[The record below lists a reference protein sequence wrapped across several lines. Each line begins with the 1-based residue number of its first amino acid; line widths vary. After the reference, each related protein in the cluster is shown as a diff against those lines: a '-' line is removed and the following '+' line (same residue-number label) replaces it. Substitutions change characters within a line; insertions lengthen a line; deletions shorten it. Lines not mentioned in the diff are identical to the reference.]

1 MSLENDDLDADLACS
16 AEQAE
21 QQAKAV
27 EEAAEE
33 KVLTEQVDAEEFLAS
48 EGVPL
53 LEYEKQMFFDLLHTD
68 ALVVCAKGISYE
80 RAMLN
85 LLKIFCDDSTLVLVV
100 NCSEHEERYYRTHLE
115 HSEHIHESAKTSA
128 ERERTYLQGGIQF
141 ISTRILV
148 VDLLKNRIPIEL
160 ITGLFVVRAHEIV
173 ESCQEAFALRLYR
186 QRNKVGFVKAFSRN
200 VEAFTYGYGHVEKV
214 MRNLFVKELFIWPRF
229 HMTIQ
234 RSLKPYEPAV
244 VEIQIPMT
252 QSMILLQT
260 NLLDLMNYLVKSI
273 KNLNRF
279 VELQEVTVENCVTK
293 KFHKI
298 LQAQLDTIWHQ
309 LSSQTKLIVAD
320 LKVLRSLMI
329 SCLYGDSVTFYT
341 LLKRYRTKE
350 YALNNSGWTILEAA
364 EKVFTIAK
372 ERVFNKESEF
382 EPELC
387 PKWKALSDVLRADIP
402 SDIKETAA
410 KIRDKEQRQ
419 KYLQQQVKILILC
432 QDSRAC
438 YQLNQF
444 LTQGPERYLFY
455 QALKNDI
462 SVAKLSEQFQ
472 HISNEQEGAGFK
484 IQEFEPVSRPPKP
497 STSAA
502 PSAPPVAKEAPV
514 KGGFLRERIAKKRQE
529 AAEALAAQ
537 KRQETDQQDED
548 QAAGDESEQGE
559 AKQSDMEK
567 DLAAVRTEEHD
578 HHQYFRDSYVLTMSQ
593 RPLDETDS
601 NAGQSQYDATMLA
614 SCAFESFAEMEN
626 MDITTV
632 VKDSNRPLV
641 FIQTF
646 RSESNGLGALD
657 RALEQIHPRYI
668 VMYHANVTAIRQI
681 EVYEARQQRQE
692 MARVRVFA
700 IIHSKTVEEQSYLT
714 SLRREKQAF
723 ELLIETKRVG
733 RIAFLVEFRI
743 LFFHCSHLQT
753 MVVPEYQDGK
763 SEDTIMM
770 LQKKQEI
777 SSRQAGGQD
786 VKDPSEIVT
795 PRVIVDMRE
804 FRSDLPCLIHRRG
817 IDVVPLTI
825 TIGDYIITPEICVE
839 RKSISDLIGSL
850 NSGRLYNQCVQ
861 MTRYYAKPILLI
873 EFDQNKPFHFQRYF
887 MVSNAGGSS
896 SATGSG
902 TYNEDIMAKLQLL
915 TIHFPK
921 LRLVWSPSPYSTA
934 QLFEELKQGKAE
946 PDPDVAVKV
955 GSDEAPNGDD
965 GDTLDALANVEVQ
978 EFLLKLPGITTR
990 NVGRIMRQCRSL
1002 RELTQKTATQL
1013 EELVG
1018 GPAGAK
1024 QLWDILHTVHK
1035 PAQPD
1040 PSEKPYGGK
1049 FKRGGKRF

>member
-1 MSLENDDLDADLACS
+1 MSFENDDLDMELACS
-16 AEQAE
+16 ADQAE
-21 QQAKAV
+21 QEAK
-27 EEAAEE
+27 AAEE
-33 KVLTEQVDAEEFLAS
+33 AKDDKTLTQLVDAEEFLAT

-53 LEYEKQMFFDLLHTD
+53 LEYEKQMFLDLLHTD
-68 ALVVCAKGISYE
+68 ALVVCAKGITYE

-85 LLKIFCDDSTLVLVV
+85 LLKIFCDTSTLVLVV
-100 NCSEHEERYYRTHLE
+100 NCSEAEEQYYRTNLD
-115 HSEHIHESAKTSA
+115 HSEHIHESAKTAA
-128 ERERTYLQGGIQF
+128 ERERAYLQGGIQF

-160 ITGLFVVRAHEIV
+160 ITGMFVVRAHEIV

-186 QRNKVGFVKAFSRN
+186 QRNKVGFIKAFSRN

-234 RSLKPYEPAV
+234 RSLKPYEPGV

-252 QSMILLQT
+252 QNMILLQT

-273 KNLNRF
+273 KTLNRF
-279 VELQEVTVENCVTK
+279 VELQE
-293 KFHKI
+293 
-298 LQAQLDTIWHQ
+298 
-309 LSSQTKLIVAD
+309 
-320 LKVLRSLMI
+320 
-329 SCLYGDSVTFYT
+329 
-341 LLKRYRTKE
+341 
-350 YALNNSGWTILEAA
+350 YALHNSGWTILDAA

-372 ERVFNKESEF
+372 ERVFNRENEF
-382 EPELC
+382 EPELS
-387 PKWKALSDVLRADIP
+387 PKWKALSDVLRVDIP
-402 SDIKETAA
+402 NDIKEKAR
-410 KIRDKEQRQ
+410 KIRKQEERN
-419 KYLQQQVKILILC
+419 KFMQQQVKILILC

-455 QALKNDI
+455 QAIKNDI
-462 SVAKLSEQFQ
+462 SIAKLSDEFK
-472 HISNEQEGAGFK
+472 HITSETDLSAYR
-484 IQEFEPVSRPPKP
+484 IQEFEPVARPKP
-497 STSAA
+497 QTTPAVPGAKGEATGSSSSSSSASKGA
-502 PSAPPVAKEAPV
+502 PA
-514 KGGFLRERIAKKRQE
+514 KGGFLRERIANKRRELAEEQE
-529 AAEALAAQ
+529 ARKRKEMEEQEA
-537 KRQETDQQDED
+537 KERGE
-548 QAAGDESEQGE
+548 GVDESGG
-559 AKQSDMEK
+559 AKKSDMETE
-567 DLAAVRTEEHD
+567 LAAVRTDEQD
-578 HHQYFRDSYVLTMSQ
+578 HQQYFRDAYVLTMSQ
-593 RPLDETDS
+593 RTVAVPVDAADE
-601 NAGQSQYDATMLA
+601 QSSQFDVSMLE
-614 SCAFESFAEMEN
+614 SGVFESFVEMEQ

-632 VKDSNRPLV
+632 VKESNRPLV

-646 RSESNGLGALD
+646 KSETSGLGSLD
-657 RALEQIHPRYI
+657 RTLEQIRPRYI
-668 VMYHANVTAIRQI
+668 VMYHTNVTAIRQI

-692 MARVRVFA
+692 MARVRVYA

-723 ELLIETKRVG
+723 ELLIETKR
-733 RIAFLVEFRI
+733 
-743 LFFHCSHLQT
+743 T

-777 SSRQAGGQD
+777 SSRQAGGQEA
-786 VKDPSEIVT
+786 KDPAEIVT

-887 MVSNAGGSS
+887 MVSSAGSS
-896 SATGSG
+896 SSTTSSSSGGS
-902 TYNEDIMAKLQLL
+902 TNEDIMAKLQLL

-946 PDPDVAVKV
+946 PDPDVAVKI
-955 GSDEAPNGDD
+955 GSDEAGNEES
-965 GDTLDALANVEVQ
+965 DTLVDAGLANVEVQ

-990 NVGRIMRQCRSL
+990 NVGRVMRQCKSL
-1002 RELTQKTATQL
+1002 RELTQKTEAQL
-1013 EELVG
+1013 EELLG
-1018 GPAGAK
+1018 GPAVAK
-1024 QLWDILHTVHK
+1024 QLWDILHVVYK

-1040 PSEKPYGGK
+1040 PSDKPYGGK

>member
-1 MSLENDDLDADLACS
+1 MDETVQSSSLQNNELDMELACS

-21 QQAKAV
+21 QDEKAAQEAK
-27 EEAAEE
+27 EDEA
-33 KVLTEQVDAEEFLAS
+33 LTELVNAEEFLAS

-53 LEYEKQMFFDLLHTD
+53 LDYEKQMFFDLLHTD

-85 LLKIFCDDSTLVLVV
+85 LLKIFCDTSTLVLVV
-100 NCSEHEERYYRTHLE
+100 NCSEAEEQYYRTNLE
-115 HSEHIHESAKTSA
+115 HAEHIHESAKTAA

-160 ITGLFVVRAHEIV
+160 ITGMFVVRAHEIV

-186 QRNKVGFVKAFSRN
+186 QRNKVGFIKAFSRN

-234 RSLKPYEPAV
+234 RSLKPFEPAV
-244 VEIQIPMT
+244 VELQIPMT
-252 QSMILLQT
+252 QNMILLQT

-329 SCLYGDSVTFYT
+329 SCLYGDAVSFYA
-341 LLKRYRTKE
+341 LLKRYRTTE

-372 ERVFNKESEF
+372 ERVFNRENEF

-387 PKWKALSDVLRADIP
+387 PKWKALSDVLRVDIP
-402 SDIKETAA
+402 NDIKEIAR
-410 KIRDKEQRQ
+410 KMRKQEERQ
-419 KYLQQQVKILILC
+419 KFMQQQVKILILC

-444 LTQGPERYLFY
+444 LTQGPERYLFF
-455 QALKNDI
+455 QAMKNDI
-462 SVAKLSEQFQ
+462 SVTKLAEQFK
-472 HISNEQEGAGFK
+472 HISTETDGAAFR
-484 IQEFEPVSRPPKP
+484 IQEFEPVARPKP
-497 STSAA
+497 TTANVSGVQKQS
-502 PSAPPVAKEAPV
+502 SSKEPESG
-514 KGGFLRERIAKKRQE
+514 KGGFLRERIAKKRRE
-529 AAEALAAQ
+529 AAEEEEAR
-537 KRQETDQQDED
+537 KRKEIEEEE
-548 QAAGDESEQGE
+548 AKERGEGDESGV
-559 AKQSDMEK
+559 KKSDMER
-567 DLAAVRTEEHD
+567 DLAAVRTDEQD
-578 HHQYFRDSYVLTMSQ
+578 HQQYFRDSYVLTMSQ
-593 RPLDETDS
+593 RPLVADEPDS
-601 NAGQSQYDATMLA
+601 DQSQFDVTMLE
-614 SCAFESFAEMEN
+614 SGVFESFVEMEQ
-626 MDITTV
+626 MDITSV
-632 VKDSNRPLV
+632 VKESNRPLV

-646 RSESNGLGALD
+646 KSETSGLGSLD
-657 RALEQIHPRYI
+657 RTLEQIRPRYI
-668 VMYHANVTAIRQI
+668 VMYHTNVTAIRQI
-681 EVYEARQQRQE
+681 EVYEARQQRQL

-700 IIHSKTVEEQSYLT
+700 IIYSKTVEEQSYLT

-723 ELLIETKRVG
+723 ELLIETKR
-733 RIAFLVEFRI
+733 
-743 LFFHCSHLQT
+743 T

-777 SSRQAGGQD
+777 SSRQAGGQE
-786 VKDPSEIVT
+786 VKDPAEIVT

-887 MVSNAGGSS
+887 MVSNASGAGTSSGGGSS
-896 SATGSG
+896 S
-902 TYNEDIMAKLQLL
+902 NEDIMAKLQLL

-955 GSDEAPNGDD
+955 GSDEAANNDEYE
-965 GDTLDALANVEVQ
+965 TLDGLANVEVQ
-978 EFLLKLPGITTR
+978 EFLLKLPGITAR
-990 NVGRIMRQCRSL
+990 NVRRVMRQCTSL
-1002 RELTQKTATQL
+1002 RDLTQKTEAEL
-1013 EELVG
+1013 EELLG
-1018 GPAGAK
+1018 GQALGK
-1024 QLWDILHTVHK
+1024 QLWEILHVVHK
-1035 PAQPD
+1035 PAKPD
-1040 PSEKPYGGK
+1040 SNDKPYGGK

>member
-1 MSLENDDLDADLACS
+1 MSFENDDLDAELACS

-21 QQAKAV
+21 QEVESIVEAKEDTA
-27 EEAAEE
+27 
-33 KVLTEQVDAEEFLAS
+33 LTQLVDAEEFLAS
-48 EGVPL
+48 EGVAL
-53 LEYEKQMFFDLLHTD
+53 LEYEKQMFFDLLHSD

-80 RAMLN
+80 RVLLN
-85 LLKIFCDDSTLVLVV
+85 LLKIFCDTSTLVLVV
-100 NCSEHEERYYRTHLE
+100 NCSENEEQYYKTHLE
-115 HSEHIHESAKTSA
+115 HTEHIHESAKTSA
-128 ERERTYLQGGIQF
+128 ERERAYLQGGIQF

-148 VDLLKNRIPIEL
+148 VDLLKKRIPIEL
-160 ITGLFVVRAHEIV
+160 ITGMFVVRAHEII

-200 VEAFTYGYGHVEKV
+200 VEAFTYGFGHVEKV

-229 HMTIQ
+229 HVTIQ
-234 RSLKPYEPAV
+234 RSLKPYEPTV

-260 NLLDLMNYLVKSI
+260 NLLELMNYLVKSI
-273 KNLNRF
+273 KSLNRS

-309 LSSQTKLIVAD
+309 LTSQTKLIVAD

-329 SCLYGDSVTFYT
+329 SCLYGDAVSFYA
-341 LLKRYRTKE
+341 LLKRYRTTE
-350 YALNNSGWTILEAA
+350 YVLNNSGWTILEPA
-364 EKVFTIAK
+364 EKIFTVAK
-372 ERVFNKESEF
+372 ERVFNRENEF

-387 PKWKALSDVLRADIP
+387 PKWKALSDVLRVDIP
-402 SDIKETAA
+402 NDIKETSR
-410 KIRDKEQRQ
+410 KIHKKEERQ

-455 QALKNDI
+455 QAMKNDI
-462 SVAKLSEQFQ
+462 SVAKLAEQFK
-472 HISNEQEGAGFK
+472 HISTEGLDMAGFK
-484 IQEFEPVSRPPKP
+484 IQEFEPLPRTK
-497 STSAA
+497 SATTVELTTA
-502 PSAPPVAKEAPV
+502 DGAKKQDIASV
-514 KGGFLRERIAKKRQE
+514 KGGFLRERIASKRRDATE
-529 AAEALAAQ
+529 ELEAQ
-537 KRQETDQQDED
+537 KRREMKKDEECD
-548 QAAGDESEQGE
+548 GSEE
-559 AKQSDMEK
+559 AVKKTDMEN
-567 DLAAVRTEEHD
+567 DLAAVRTDELD
-578 HHQYFRDSYVLTMSQ
+578 YQRYFRDSYVLTMSQ
-593 RPLDETDS
+593 RSLGDVIDS
-601 NAGQSQYDATMLA
+601 NELDVSLLEAGT
-614 SCAFESFAEMEN
+614 FESFTEMEN
-626 MDITTV
+626 MDITSI
-632 VKDSNRPLV
+632 VKDFNRPLV

-646 RSESNGLGALD
+646 KSESNGFGALE
-657 RALEQIHPRYI
+657 RTLEQIHPRYI
-668 VMYHANVTAIRQI
+668 IMYHTNVTAIRQI
-681 EVYEARQQRQE
+681 EVYEARQQRLQ

-723 ELLIETKRVG
+723 ELMIETKR
-733 RIAFLVEFRI
+733 
-743 LFFHCSHLQT
+743 T

-763 SEDTIMM
+763 SEDTIVM
-770 LQKKQEI
+770 LQKKQEL

-795 PRVIVDMRE
+795 PRVVVDMRE

-896 SATGSG
+896 SSTSGSS
-902 TYNEDIMAKLQLL
+902 NDDIMAKLQLL

-921 LRLVWSPSPYSTA
+921 LRLVWSPSPYATA
-934 QLFEELKQGKAE
+934 QLFEELKQGKPE
-946 PDPDVAVKV
+946 PDPDVALKV
-955 GSDEAPNGDD
+955 GSDEAGTDEAEALD
-965 GDTLDALANVEVQ
+965 GLANVEVQ
-978 EFLLKLPGITTR
+978 EFLLKLPGITSR
-990 NVGRIMRQCRSL
+990 NIGRVMRQCKSL
-1002 RELTQKTATQL
+1002 RDLTQRTEPQL
-1013 EELVG
+1013 EELLG
-1018 GPAGAK
+1018 GQAVAK
-1024 QLWDILHTVHK
+1024 QLWDILHLVHK
-1035 PAQPD
+1035 PTQPD
-1040 PSEKPYGGK
+1040 PLDKPFASR
-1049 FKRGGKRF
+1049 FKRGAKRF

>member
-1 MSLENDDLDADLACS
+1 MSLEDDDLDAALACS
-16 AEQAE
+16 ADQAE
-21 QQAKAV
+21 NEANKA
-27 EEAAEE
+27 EAGKEDAT
-33 KVLTEQVDAEEFLAS
+33 LTQLVDAEEFLAT

-53 LEYEKQMFFDLLHTD
+53 LEYEKQMFLDLLLTD

-80 RAMLN
+80 RVMLN
-85 LLKIFCDDSTLVLVV
+85 LLKIFCDNSTLVLVV
-100 NCSEHEERYYRTHLE
+100 NCSESEEQYYKTNLE
-115 HSEHIHESAKTSA
+115 QTEHIHESAKLST

-160 ITGLFVVRAHEIV
+160 ITGVFVVRAHEII

-234 RSLKPYEPAV
+234 RSLKPFEPAA

-252 QSMILLQT
+252 QNMILLQT
-260 NLLDLMNYLVKSI
+260 HLLDLMNYLVKSI
-273 KNLNRF
+273 KSLNRF

-329 SCLYGDSVTFYT
+329 SCLYGDSVSFYA
-341 LLKRYRTKE
+341 LLKRYRTTE
-350 YALNNSGWTILEAA
+350 YALNNSGWTILDAA
-364 EKVFTIAK
+364 EKVFTLAK
-372 ERVFNKESEF
+372 ERVYNRENEF

-387 PKWKALSDVLRADIP
+387 PKWKALSDVLRVDIP
-402 SDIKETAA
+402 NEIKEAGK
-410 KIRDKEQRQ
+410 KIRKKEERQ
-419 KYLQQQVKILILC
+419 KFLQQQVKILILC
-432 QDSRAC
+432 QDPRAC
-438 YQLNQF
+438 YQLSQF
-444 LTQGPERYLFY
+444 LTQGPQRYLFY

-462 SVAKLSEQFQ
+462 SVAKLSENFKHIPDEVDMASFQ
-472 HISNEQEGAGFK
+472 IR
-484 IQEFEPVSRPPKP
+484 EFEPVTK
-497 STSAA
+497 
-502 PSAPPVAKEAPV
+502 PPVKATHMGPPADVAGTSKDSGTTA
-514 KGGFLRERIAKKRQE
+514 KGGFLRERIAKKRLE
-529 AAEALAAQ
+529 VAEAEEAR
-537 KRQETDQQDED
+537 KRKEKEEEELGPE
-548 QAAGDESEQGE
+548 GDREE
-559 AKQSDMEK
+559 AKKSDMEK
-567 DLAAVRTEEHD
+567 ELAATAAARKEEEAD
-578 HHQYFRDSYVLTMSQ
+578 YQRYFRDSYVLTMSQ
-593 RPLDETDS
+593 KMPEDALDK
-601 NAGQSQYDATMLA
+601 A
-614 SCAFESFAEMEN
+614 SELDVSVLESGVFEPFTEMEN

-632 VKDSNRPLV
+632 VKDCQRPLV

-646 RSESNGLGALD
+646 RSESNGLGSLD
-657 RALEQIHPRYI
+657 RTLEQIHPRYI
-668 VMYHANVTAIRQI
+668 VMYHTNVTAIRQI
-681 EVYEARQQRQE
+681 EVYEARQQRKE
-692 MARVRVFA
+692 MARVRVYA

-723 ELLIETKRVG
+723 ELLIETKR
-733 RIAFLVEFRI
+733 
-743 LFFHCSHLQT
+743 T

-763 SEDTIMM
+763 SEDTILM
-770 LQKKQEI
+770 LQKKQEL
-777 SSRQAGGQD
+777 SSRQAGGQEA
-786 VKDPSEIVT
+786 KDTGEIVT

-887 MVSNAGGSS
+887 MVSGSGGGGSS
-896 SATGSG
+896 SSAGS
-902 TYNEDIMAKLQLL
+902 YNEDIMAKLQLL

-946 PDPDVAVKV
+946 PDPEVAVRL
-955 GSDEAPNGDD
+955 GSDETAGDEQD
-965 GDTLDALANVEVQ
+965 MAADTGLLLNVDVQ
-978 EFLLKLPGITTR
+978 EFLTKLPGITAR
-990 NVGRIMRQCRSL
+990 NVGKIMRRCQNL
-1002 RELTQKTATQL
+1002 RELTQKSEAEL
-1013 EELVG
+1013 EELLG
-1018 GPAGAK
+1018 GQALAK
-1024 QLWDILHTVHK
+1024 QLWEILHVVHK

-1040 PSEKPYGGK
+1040 ANDKPYSAK
-1049 FKRGGKRF
+1049 FRRGGRKM

>member
-1 MSLENDDLDADLACS
+1 MEETANTASLEGDDLDLELACS

-21 QQAKAV
+21 QEAKIAQ
-27 EEAAEE
+27 ETKEDEA
-33 KVLTEQVDAEEFLAS
+33 LTELVNAEEFLAS

-53 LEYEKQMFFDLLHTD
+53 LEYEKQVFFDLLHTD
-68 ALVVCAKGISYE
+68 ALVVCAKGITYE

-85 LLKIFCDDSTLVLVV
+85 LLKIFCDTSTLVLVV
-100 NCSEHEERYYRTHLE
+100 NCSEGEEQYYRTNLD
-115 HSEHIHESAKTSA
+115 HSEHIHESAKTAA

-160 ITGLFVVRAHEIV
+160 ITGMFVVRAHEIV

-186 QRNKVGFVKAFSRN
+186 QRNKVGFIKAFSRN

-329 SCLYGDSVTFYT
+329 SCLYGDAVSFYA
-341 LLKRYRTKE
+341 LLKRYRTTE
-350 YALNNSGWTILEAA
+350 YALHNSGWTLLESA

-372 ERVFNKESEF
+372 ERVFNRESEF

-387 PKWKALSDVLRADIP
+387 PKWKALSDVLRVDIP
-402 SDIKETAA
+402 NDIKEISR
-410 KIRDKEQRQ
+410 KMRKKEERQ
-419 KYLQQQVKILILC
+419 KFLQQQVKILILC
-432 QDSRAC
+432 QDTRAC

-444 LTQGPERYLFY
+444 LTQGPERYLFF
-455 QALKNDI
+455 QAMKNDI
-462 SVAKLSEQFQ
+462 SVAKLSEQFK
-472 HISNEQEGAGFK
+472 HINTETDGEAFRV
-484 IQEFEPVSRPPKP
+484 QEFEPVRKVKLATAPNIPESKRAT
-497 STSAA
+497 TS
-502 PSAPPVAKEAPV
+502 KEAPA
-514 KGGFLRERIAKKRQE
+514 KGGFLRERIAKKRRE
-529 AAEALAAQ
+529 AAEEEEAR
-537 KRQETDQQDED
+537 KRKELE
-548 QAAGDESEQGE
+548 EEE
-559 AKQSDMEK
+559 AKEEGGVRKSDMEK
-567 DLAAVRTEEHD
+567 ELAAVRTDEQD
-578 HHQYFRDSYVLTMSQ
+578 HQQYFRDSYVLTMSQ
-593 RPLDETDS
+593 RSMVPDVVAAD
-601 NAGQSQYDATMLA
+601 QSEFDVSVLE
-614 SCAFESFAEMEN
+614 SGVFESFVEMEQ
-626 MDITTV
+626 MDITSV

-646 RSESNGLGALD
+646 KSETNGLGSLD
-657 RALEQIHPRYI
+657 RTLEQICPRYI
-668 VMYHANVTAIRQI
+668 VMYHTNVTAIRQI

-692 MARVRVFA
+692 MARVRVYA

-723 ELLIETKRVG
+723 EMLIETKR
-733 RIAFLVEFRI
+733 
-743 LFFHCSHLQT
+743 T

-777 SSRQAGGQD
+777 SSRQAGGQE
-786 VKDPSEIVT
+786 VKDPAEIVT

-887 MVSNAGGSS
+887 MVSNVGGSGSS
-896 SATGSG
+896 SSG
-902 TYNEDIMAKLQLL
+902 ASNEDIMAKLQLL

-955 GSDEAPNGDD
+955 GSDEATNDEQD
-965 GDTLDALANVEVQ
+965 GTLDGLGNVEVQ

-990 NVGRIMRQCRSL
+990 NVRRILRQCVSL
-1002 RELTQKTATQL
+1002 RDLTQKTESEL
-1013 EELVG
+1013 EELLG
-1018 GPAGAK
+1018 GPAMAK
-1024 QLWDILHTVHK
+1024 QLWEILHIAHK
-1035 PAQPD
+1035 PSQPD
-1040 PSEKPYGGK
+1040 PHDKSAYAGK

>member
-1 MSLENDDLDADLACS
+1 MEEGTMSFENDELDLELVSS

-21 QQAKAV
+21 LEEKAV
-27 EEAAEE
+27 QETKDDEA
-33 KVLTEQVDAEEFLAS
+33 LTQLVNAEEFLAS

-53 LEYEKQMFFDLLHTD
+53 LEFEKQMFFDLLHTD

-85 LLKIFCDDSTLVLVV
+85 LLKIFCDTSTLVLVV
-100 NCSEHEERYYRTHLE
+100 NCSEAEEQYYRTNLD
-115 HSEHIHESAKTSA
+115 HSEHIHDSAKTAA

-160 ITGLFVVRAHEIV
+160 ITGMFVVRAHEII

-186 QRNKVGFVKAFSRN
+186 QRNKVGFIKAFTRN

-229 HMTIQ
+229 HVTIQ
-234 RSLKPYEPAV
+234 RSLKPFEPAA
-244 VEIQIPMT
+244 VELQIPMT
-252 QSMILLQT
+252 QNMILLQT
-260 NLLDLMNYLVKSI
+260 HLLDLMNYLVKSI

-298 LQAQLDTIWHQ
+298 LQSQLDTIWHQ

-329 SCLYGDSVTFYT
+329 SCLYGDSVSFYA
-341 LLKRYRTKE
+341 LLKRYRTTE

-372 ERVFNKESEF
+372 ERVFNRENEF

-387 PKWKALSDVLRADIP
+387 PKWKALSDVLRVDIP
-402 SDIKETAA
+402 NDIKEVA
-410 KIRDKEQRQ
+410 RQ
-419 KYLQQQVKILILC
+419 MRQPEERHKFMQQQVKILILC

-455 QALKNDI
+455 QAIKHDI
-462 SVAKLSEQFQ
+462 SVAKLADQFK
-472 HISNEQEGAGFK
+472 HISTETDGAAFR
-484 IQEFEPVSRPPKP
+484 IQEFEPVTKPKAP
-497 STSAA
+497 AANVTAAPKASTS
-502 PSAPPVAKEAPV
+502 KESSV
-514 KGGFLRERIAKKRQE
+514 KGGFLRERIAKKRRE
-529 AAEALAAQ
+529 AAEEEEAR
-537 KRQETDQQDED
+537 KRKETEEEE
-548 QAAGDESEQGE
+548 ARERGEGDEGVV
-559 AKQSDMEK
+559 KKSDMEI
-567 DLAAVRTEEHD
+567 DLAAVRTDELD
-578 HHQYFRDSYVLTMSQ
+578 HQQYFRDSYVLTMSQ
-593 RPLDETDS
+593 RSLMGDESETD
-601 NAGQSQYDATMLA
+601 QSQFDVTVLE
-614 SCAFESFAEMEN
+614 SGVFESFAEMEQ
-626 MDITTV
+626 MDITSV
-632 VKDSNRPLV
+632 VKESNRPLV

-646 RSESNGLGALD
+646 KSETNGLGSLD
-657 RALEQIHPRYI
+657 RTLEQIRPRYI
-668 VMYHANVTAIRQI
+668 VMYHTNVTAIRQI
-681 EVYEARQQRQE
+681 EVYEARQQRRQ

-700 IIHSKTVEEQSYLT
+700 IIYSKTVEEQSYLT

-723 ELLIETKRVG
+723 ELLIETKR
-733 RIAFLVEFRI
+733 
-743 LFFHCSHLQT
+743 T

-777 SSRQAGGQD
+777 SSRQAGGQE
-786 VKDPSEIVT
+786 VKDPAEIVT

-887 MVSNAGGSS
+887 MVSNSSSSGTSSGGS
-896 SATGSG
+896 
-902 TYNEDIMAKLQLL
+902 YNEDIMAKLQLL

-946 PDPDVAVKV
+946 PDPDVAAKV
-955 GSDEAPNGDD
+955 GSDETSNEEHDALD
-965 GDTLDALANVEVQ
+965 GLANVEVQ
-978 EFLLKLPGITTR
+978 EFLQKLPGITAR
-990 NVGRIMRQCRSL
+990 NVRRVMRQCSSL
-1002 RELTQKTATQL
+1002 RDLTQKTEVEL
-1013 EELVG
+1013 EEMLG
-1018 GPAGAK
+1018 GQALAK
-1024 QLWDILHTVHK
+1024 QLWEILHVVHK
-1035 PAQPD
+1035 PAKPD
-1040 PSEKPYGGK
+1040 PHDKPYGGK

>member
-1 MSLENDDLDADLACS
+1 MDETVLSNSLENDELDMELACS

-21 QQAKAV
+21 Q
-27 EEAAEE
+27 EE
-33 KVLTEQVDAEEFLAS
+33 KAAQEAKEDEALTEMVNAEEFLAS

-85 LLKIFCDDSTLVLVV
+85 LLKIFCDTSTLVLVV
-100 NCSEHEERYYRTHLE
+100 NCSEAEEQYYRTNLE
-115 HSEHIHESAKTSA
+115 HSEHIHESAKTAA

-160 ITGLFVVRAHEIV
+160 ITGMFVVRAHEIV

-186 QRNKVGFVKAFSRN
+186 QRNKVGFIKAFSRN

-244 VEIQIPMT
+244 VELQIPMT
-252 QSMILLQT
+252 QNMILLQT

-329 SCLYGDSVTFYT
+329 SCLYGDAVSFYA
-341 LLKRYRTKE
+341 LLKRYRTTE

-372 ERVFNKESEF
+372 ERVFNRENEF

-387 PKWKALSDVLRADIP
+387 PKWKALSDVLRVDIP
-402 SDIKETAA
+402 NDIKEIAR
-410 KIRDKEQRQ
+410 KMRKQEERH
-419 KYLQQQVKILILC
+419 KFMQQQVKILILC

-444 LTQGPERYLFY
+444 LTQGPERYLFF
-455 QALKNDI
+455 QAMKNDI
-462 SVAKLSEQFQ
+462 SVAKLAEQFK
-472 HISNEQEGAGFK
+472 HISTETDGAAFR
-484 IQEFEPVSRPPKP
+484 IQEFEPVARPKP
-497 STSAA
+497 TTSSASGAQKESTSKE
-502 PSAPPVAKEAPV
+502 PVSG
-514 KGGFLRERIAKKRQE
+514 KGGFLRERIAKKRRE
-529 AAEALAAQ
+529 AAKEEEARKQ
-537 KRQETDQQDED
+537 KEIEEEEAKERGE
-548 QAAGDESEQGE
+548 GDESG
-559 AKQSDMEK
+559 AKKSDMEK
-567 DLAAVRTEEHD
+567 DLAAMRTDELD
-578 HHQYFRDSYVLTMSQ
+578 HQQYFRDSYVLTMSQ
-593 RPLDETDS
+593 RPLVADEPDTD
-601 NAGQSQYDATMLA
+601 QSQFDVTMLE
-614 SCAFESFAEMEN
+614 SGVFESFVEMEQ
-626 MDITTV
+626 MDITSV
-632 VKDSNRPLV
+632 VKESNRPLV

-646 RSESNGLGALD
+646 KSETSGLGSLD
-657 RALEQIHPRYI
+657 RTLEQIRPRYI
-668 VMYHANVTAIRQI
+668 VMYHTNVTAIRQI
-681 EVYEARQQRQE
+681 EVYEARQQRQL
-692 MARVRVFA
+692 MARVRVYA

-723 ELLIETKRVG
+723 ELLIETKR
-733 RIAFLVEFRI
+733 
-743 LFFHCSHLQT
+743 T

-777 SSRQAGGQD
+777 SSRQAGGQE

-887 MVSNAGGSS
+887 MVPNASGAGPSSGGGSTS
-896 SATGSG
+896 
-902 TYNEDIMAKLQLL
+902 NEDIMAKLQLL

-955 GSDEAPNGDD
+955 GSDEAANNDEHE
-965 GDTLDALANVEVQ
+965 TLDGLANVEVQ
-978 EFLLKLPGITTR
+978 EFLLKLPGITAR
-990 NVGRIMRQCRSL
+990 NVRRIMRQCTSL
-1002 RELTQKTATQL
+1002 RDLTRKTEAEL
-1013 EELVG
+1013 EELLG
-1018 GPAGAK
+1018 GQASAK
-1024 QLWDILHTVHK
+1024 QLWEILHVVHK
-1035 PAQPD
+1035 PAKPD
-1040 PSEKPYGGK
+1040 PNDKPYGGK

>member
-1 MSLENDDLDADLACS
+1 MSLEDDDLDAALACS
-16 AEQAE
+16 ADQAE
-21 QQAKAV
+21 NEANKA
-27 EEAAEE
+27 EAGKEDAT
-33 KVLTEQVDAEEFLAS
+33 LTQLVDAEEFLAT

-53 LEYEKQMFFDLLHTD
+53 LEYEKQMFLDLLLTD

-80 RAMLN
+80 RVMLN
-85 LLKIFCDDSTLVLVV
+85 LLKIFCDNSTLVLVV
-100 NCSEHEERYYRTHLE
+100 NCSESEEQYYKTNLE
-115 HSEHIHESAKTSA
+115 QTEHIHESAKLST

-160 ITGLFVVRAHEIV
+160 ITGVFVVRAHEII

-234 RSLKPYEPAV
+234 RSLKPFEPAA

-252 QSMILLQT
+252 QNMILLQT
-260 NLLDLMNYLVKSI
+260 HLLDLMNYLVKSI
-273 KNLNRF
+273 KSLNRF

-329 SCLYGDSVTFYT
+329 SCLYGDSVSFYA
-341 LLKRYRTKE
+341 LLKRYRTTE
-350 YALNNSGWTILEAA
+350 YALNNSGWTILDAA
-364 EKVFTIAK
+364 EKVFTLAK
-372 ERVFNKESEF
+372 ERVYNRENEF

-387 PKWKALSDVLRADIP
+387 PKWKALSDVLRVDIP
-402 SDIKETAA
+402 NEIKEAGK
-410 KIRDKEQRQ
+410 KIRKKEERQ
-419 KYLQQQVKILILC
+419 KFLQQQVKILILC
-432 QDSRAC
+432 QDPRAC
-438 YQLNQF
+438 YQLSQF
-444 LTQGPERYLFY
+444 LTQGPQRYLFY

-462 SVAKLSEQFQ
+462 SVAKLSENFK
-472 HISNEQEGAGFK
+472 HIPDEVAEAEEARKRKEKEEEELGPEGD
-484 IQEFEPVSRPPKP
+484 
-497 STSAA
+497 
-502 PSAPPVAKEAPV
+502 
-514 KGGFLRERIAKKRQE
+514 REEAKK
-529 AAEALAAQ
+529 
-537 KRQETDQQDED
+537 
-548 QAAGDESEQGE
+548 
-559 AKQSDMEK
+559 SDMEK
-567 DLAAVRTEEHD
+567 ELAATAAARKEEEAD
-578 HHQYFRDSYVLTMSQ
+578 YQRYFRDSYVLTMSQ
-593 RPLDETDS
+593 KMPEDALDK
-601 NAGQSQYDATMLA
+601 A
-614 SCAFESFAEMEN
+614 SELDVSVLESGVFEPFTEMEN

-632 VKDSNRPLV
+632 VKDCQRPLV

-646 RSESNGLGALD
+646 RSESNGLGSLD
-657 RALEQIHPRYI
+657 RTLEQIHPRYI
-668 VMYHANVTAIRQI
+668 VMYHTNVTAIRQI
-681 EVYEARQQRQE
+681 EVYEARQQRKE
-692 MARVRVFA
+692 MARVRVYA

-723 ELLIETKRVG
+723 ELLIETKR
-733 RIAFLVEFRI
+733 
-743 LFFHCSHLQT
+743 T

-763 SEDTIMM
+763 SEDTILM
-770 LQKKQEI
+770 LQKKQEL
-777 SSRQAGGQD
+777 SSRQAGGQEA
-786 VKDPSEIVT
+786 KDTGEIVT

-887 MVSNAGGSS
+887 MVSGSGGGGSS
-896 SATGSG
+896 SSAGS
-902 TYNEDIMAKLQLL
+902 YNEDIMAKLQLL

-946 PDPDVAVKV
+946 PDPEVAVRL
-955 GSDEAPNGDD
+955 GSDETAGDEQD
-965 GDTLDALANVEVQ
+965 MAADTGLLLNVDVQ
-978 EFLLKLPGITTR
+978 EFLTKLPGITAR
-990 NVGRIMRQCRSL
+990 NVGKIMRRCQNL
-1002 RELTQKTATQL
+1002 RELTQKSEAEL
-1013 EELVG
+1013 EELLG
-1018 GPAGAK
+1018 GQALAK
-1024 QLWDILHTVHK
+1024 QLWEILHVVHK

-1040 PSEKPYGGK
+1040 ANDKPYSAK
-1049 FKRGGKRF
+1049 FRRGGRKM

>member
-1 MSLENDDLDADLACS
+1 MEETANTASLEGDDLDLELACS

-21 QQAKAV
+21 QEAKVAQ
-27 EEAAEE
+27 EAKEDEA
-33 KVLTEQVDAEEFLAS
+33 LTQLVNAEEFLAS

-68 ALVVCAKGISYE
+68 ALVVCAKGITYE

-85 LLKIFCDDSTLVLVV
+85 LLKIFCDTSTLVLVV
-100 NCSEHEERYYRTHLE
+100 NCSEGEEQYYRTNLD
-115 HSEHIHESAKTSA
+115 HSEHIHESAKTAA
-128 ERERTYLQGGIQF
+128 ERERAYLQGGIQF

-160 ITGLFVVRAHEIV
+160 ITGMFVVRAHEIV

-186 QRNKVGFVKAFSRN
+186 QRNKVGFIKAFSRN

-234 RSLKPYEPAV
+234 RALKPYEPAV

-252 QSMILLQT
+252 HNMILLQT

-329 SCLYGDSVTFYT
+329 SCLYGDAVSFYA
-341 LLKRYRTKE
+341 LLKRYRTTE
-350 YALNNSGWTILEAA
+350 YALHNSGWTLLEAA

-372 ERVFNKESEF
+372 ERVFNRESEF

-387 PKWKALSDVLRADIP
+387 PKWKALSDVLRIDIP
-402 SDIKETAA
+402 NDIKEISR
-410 KIRDKEQRQ
+410 KMRKKEERQ

-438 YQLNQF
+438 YQLNQY

-455 QALKNDI
+455 QAMKNDI
-462 SVAKLSEQFQ
+462 SVAKLSEQFK
-472 HISNEQEGAGFK
+472 HISNETDAGTFK
-484 IQEFEPVSRPPKP
+484 IQEFEPVRKAKPPATNVAEPKGGG
-497 STSAA
+497 TS
-502 PSAPPVAKEAPV
+502 SKEATT
-514 KGGFLRERIAKKRQE
+514 KGGFLRERIAKKRRE
-529 AAEALAAQ
+529 AAEEEEAR
-537 KRQETDQQDED
+537 KRKILEEEV
-548 QAAGDESEQGE
+548 AKEGGENGDESGI
-559 AKQSDMEK
+559 KKSDMETE
-567 DLAAVRTEEHD
+567 LAAVRTDEQD
-578 HHQYFRDSYVLTMSQ
+578 NQQYFRDSYVLTMSQ
-593 RPLDETDS
+593 RSLVPEAPDAD
-601 NAGQSQYDATMLA
+601 QSQFDVSVLE
-614 SCAFESFAEMEN
+614 SGVFESFVEMEQ
-626 MDITTV
+626 MDITRV

-646 RSESNGLGALD
+646 KSETSGLGSLD
-657 RALEQIHPRYI
+657 RTLEQIHPRYI
-668 VMYHANVTAIRQI
+668 VMYHTNVTAIRQI

-723 ELLIETKRVG
+723 EMLIETKR
-733 RIAFLVEFRI
+733 
-743 LFFHCSHLQT
+743 T

-777 SSRQAGGQD
+777 SSRQAGGQE
-786 VKDPSEIVT
+786 VKDPAEIVT

-887 MVSNAGGSS
+887 MVSNVGGSGSS
-896 SATGSG
+896 SSSGSS
-902 TYNEDIMAKLQLL
+902 NEDIMAKLQLL

-955 GSDEAPNGDD
+955 GSDEATADEQD
-965 GDTLDALANVEVQ
+965 GTLDGLGNVEVQ

-990 NVGRIMRQCRSL
+990 NVRRILRQCASL
-1002 RELTQKTATQL
+1002 RDLTQKTEAEL
-1013 EELVG
+1013 EELLG
-1018 GPAGAK
+1018 GPAMAK
-1024 QLWDILHTVHK
+1024 QLWEILHLVHK

-1040 PSEKPYGGK
+1040 PHDKPSYAGK

>member
-1 MSLENDDLDADLACS
+1 MSFETDEDLDLELASS

-21 QQAKAV
+21 QKAKAV

-33 KVLTEQVDAEEFLAS
+33 KALTEQVDAEEFLAS

-85 LLKIFCDDSTLVLVV
+85 LLKIFCDNSTLVLVV
-100 NCSEHEERYYRTHLE
+100 NCSESEERYYRMNLE
-115 HSEHIHESAKTSA
+115 HSEHIHDSAKTAA

-141 ISTRILV
+141 ITTRILV

-160 ITGLFVVRAHEIV
+160 ITGMFVVRAHEIV

-234 RSLKPYEPAV
+234 RSLRPYEPGV

-252 QSMILLQT
+252 HNMILLQT

-329 SCLYGDSVTFYT
+329 SCLYGDSVSFYA
-341 LLKRYRTKE
+341 LLKRYRTTE
-350 YALNNSGWTILEAA
+350 YALNNSGWTIMEAA

-372 ERVFNKESEF
+372 ERVFNKENEF

-387 PKWKALSDVLRADIP
+387 PKWKALSDVLRVDIP
-402 SDIKETAA
+402 NDVKQTAA
-410 KIRDKEQRQ
+410 KIRNKEQRQ

-455 QALKNDI
+455 QALKNDV

-472 HISNEQEGAGFK
+472 HFNTEQDGGAFK
-484 IQEFEPVSRPPKP
+484 IQEFEPVSHAPKP

-502 PSAPPVAKEAPV
+502 PSSSRPAEKEAPV
-514 KGGFLRERIAKKRQE
+514 KGGFLRERIAKKRKE
-529 AAEALAAQ
+529 TAEQIAAQ
-537 KRQETDQQDED
+537 KRKEIEQQDED
-548 QAAGDESEQGE
+548 HMEGDELEESG
-559 AKQSDMEK
+559 AKKSDMEK
-567 DLAAVRTEEHD
+567 DLAAVRTEEQE

-593 RPLDETDS
+593 RPLGETDPS
-601 NAGQSQYDATMLA
+601 LSQPEFDASMMS

-626 MDITTV
+626 MDITGV
-632 VKDSNRPLV
+632 VKDTNRPLV

-646 RSESNGLGALD
+646 KSESNGLGALD
-657 RALEQIHPRYI
+657 RALEQIKPRYI

-692 MARVRVFA
+692 IARVRVFA

-723 ELLIETKRVG
+723 ELLIETKR
-733 RIAFLVEFRI
+733 
-743 LFFHCSHLQT
+743 T

-896 SATGSG
+896 SGTGTGSS
-902 TYNEDIMAKLQLL
+902 NEDIMAKLQLL

-955 GSDEAPNGDD
+955 GSDETPNDD
-965 GDTLDALANVEVQ
+965 HGDTVDALANVEVQ

-1002 RELTQKTATQL
+1002 RELTQKTEAQL

-1024 QLWDILHTVHK
+1024 QLWDILHNVHK
-1035 PAQPD
+1035 PAQAD

>member
-1 MSLENDDLDADLACS
+1 MSFENDDLDLELACS

-21 QQAKAV
+21 QEAKAAQ
-27 EEAAEE
+27 EANEDRN
-33 KVLTEQVDAEEFLAS
+33 LTQLVDAEEFLAT

-53 LEYEKQMFFDLLHTD
+53 LDYEKQMFLDLLHTD
-68 ALVVCAKGISYE
+68 ALVVCAKGITYE

-85 LLKIFCDDSTLVLVV
+85 LLKIFCDTSTLVLVV
-100 NCSEHEERYYRTHLE
+100 NCSEAEEQYYRTNLD
-115 HSEHIHESAKTSA
+115 HSEHIHESAKTAA
-128 ERERTYLQGGIQF
+128 ERERAYLQGGIQF
-141 ISTRILV
+141 ITTRILV
-148 VDLLKNRIPIEL
+148 VDLLKKRIPIEL
-160 ITGLFVVRAHEIV
+160 ITGMFVVRAHEIV

-186 QRNKVGFVKAFSRN
+186 QRNKVGFIKAFSRN

-252 QSMILLQT
+252 QNMILLQT

-273 KNLNRF
+273 KTLNRF

-298 LQAQLDTIWHQ
+298 LQSQLDTIWHQ

-329 SCLYGDSVTFYT
+329 SCLYGDSVTFYS
-341 LLKRYRTKE
+341 LLKRYRTTE
-350 YALNNSGWTILEAA
+350 YALHNSGWTILEAA
-364 EKVFTIAK
+364 EKVFTLAK
-372 ERVFNKESEF
+372 ERVFNRENEF

-387 PKWKALSDVLRADIP
+387 PKWKALSDVLRVDIP
-402 SDIKETAA
+402 GDIKEIAR
-410 KIRDKEQRQ
+410 KIRKKEERQ
-419 KYLQQQVKILILC
+419 KFMQQQVKILILC

-455 QALKNDI
+455 QAIKNDI
-462 SVAKLSEQFQ
+462 PITKLSEQFK
-472 HISNEQEGAGFK
+472 HITNETDPAAFR
-484 IQEFEPVSRPPKP
+484 IQEFEPVAKPKP
-497 STSAA
+497 QPATPAVPVTKGNAASTS
-502 PSAPPVAKEAPV
+502 SSKGAK
-514 KGGFLRERIAKKRQE
+514 GSFLRERIANKRREEEE
-529 AAEALAAQ
+529 AR
-537 KRQETDQQDED
+537 KRKEIE
-548 QAAGDESEQGE
+548 EME
-559 AKQSDMEK
+559 AKEREEAGEDEGPGGVKKSDMET
-567 DLAAVRTEEHD
+567 DLAAVRTDEQD
-578 HHQYFRDSYVLTMSQ
+578 HQQYFRDAYVLTMSQ
-593 RPLDETDS
+593 RTVAVPDAAD
-601 NAGQSQYDATMLA
+601 ADQSQFDVSMLE
-614 SCAFESFAEMEN
+614 SGVFESFVEMEQ
-626 MDITTV
+626 MDITCV

-646 RSESNGLGALD
+646 KSETTGLGSLD
-657 RALEQIHPRYI
+657 RTLEQIRPRYI
-668 VMYHANVTAIRQI
+668 VMYHTNVTAIRQI

-723 ELLIETKRVG
+723 ELLIETKR
-733 RIAFLVEFRI
+733 
-743 LFFHCSHLQT
+743 T

-763 SEDTIMM
+763 TEDTIMM

-777 SSRQAGGQD
+777 SSRQAGGQE
-786 VKDPSEIVT
+786 VKDPAELVT

-887 MVSNAGGSS
+887 MVSNAGGGAGGTSS
-896 SATGSG
+896 SGGS
-902 TYNEDIMAKLQLL
+902 TNEDIMAKLQLL

-955 GSDEAPNGDD
+955 GSDETGNEETE
-965 GDTLDALANVEVQ
+965 TLDGLANVEVQ
-978 EFLLKLPGITTR
+978 EFLLKLAGITTR
-990 NVGRIMRQCRSL
+990 NVGRIMRQCKSL
-1002 RELTQKTATQL
+1002 RDLTQKTEAQL
-1013 EELVG
+1013 EELLG
-1018 GPAGAK
+1018 GPAVAK
-1024 QLWDILHTVHK
+1024 QLWDMLHVMHK

-1040 PSEKPYGGK
+1040 SSDKPYGGK
-1049 FKRGGKRF
+1049 FGKRGGKRF

>member
-1 MSLENDDLDADLACS
+1 MEETGNAMSLENDDLDLELACS

-21 QQAKAV
+21 Q
-27 EEAAEE
+27 EE
-33 KVLTEQVDAEEFLAS
+33 KAAQETKEDDALTQLVNAEEFLAS

-68 ALVVCAKGISYE
+68 ALVVCAKGIAYE

-85 LLKIFCDDSTLVLVV
+85 LLKIFCDTSTLVLVV
-100 NCSEHEERYYRTHLE
+100 NCSETEEQYYRTNLD
-115 HSEHIHESAKTSA
+115 HSEHIHESAKTAA

-160 ITGLFVVRAHEIV
+160 ITGMFVVRAHEIV

-186 QRNKVGFVKAFSRN
+186 QRNKVGFIKAFSRN

-234 RSLKPYEPAV
+234 RSLKPYEPSV
-244 VEIQIPMT
+244 IELQIPMT
-252 QSMILLQT
+252 QNMILLQT

-273 KNLNRF
+273 KSLNRF

-329 SCLYGDSVTFYT
+329 SCLYGDAVSFYA
-341 LLKRYRTKE
+341 LLKRYRTTE
-350 YALNNSGWTILEAA
+350 YALNNSGWTLLEAA

-372 ERVFNKESEF
+372 ERVFNRETEF

-387 PKWKALSDVLRADIP
+387 PKWKALTDVLRVDIP
-402 SDIKETAA
+402 NDIKEIAS
-410 KIRDKEQRQ
+410 KMRKQEERQ
-419 KYLQQQVKILILC
+419 KFMQQQVKILILC

-455 QALKNDI
+455 QAIKNDI

-472 HISNEQEGAGFK
+472 HISTETDGAAFR
-484 IQEFEPVSRPPKP
+484 IQEFEPVARPKP
-497 STSAA
+497 TASNVSSAPKESTSKEE
-502 PSAPPVAKEAPV
+502 PSV
-514 KGGFLRERIAKKRQE
+514 KGGFLRDRIAKKRRE
-529 AAEALAAQ
+529 AAEEEEAR
-537 KRQETDQQDED
+537 KRKEMEEQEARERGE
-548 QAAGDESEQGE
+548 GDESG
-559 AKQSDMEK
+559 AKKSDMEN
-567 DLAAVRTEEHD
+567 DLAGVCKDEQD
-578 HHQYFRDSYVLTMSQ
+578 HQQYFRDSYVLTMSQ
-593 RPLDETDS
+593 RPLMAEAPDTD
-601 NAGQSQYDATMLA
+601 QSQFDISMLE
-614 SCAFESFAEMEN
+614 SGVFESFIEMEQ
-626 MDITTV
+626 MDITTA

-646 RSESNGLGALD
+646 KSESSGLGSLD
-657 RALEQIHPRYI
+657 RTLEHIRPRYI
-668 VMYHANVTAIRQI
+668 VMYHTNVTAIRQI
-681 EVYEARQQRQE
+681 EVYEARQQRQL

-723 ELLIETKRVG
+723 EFLIETKR
-733 RIAFLVEFRI
+733 
-743 LFFHCSHLQT
+743 T

-777 SSRQAGGQD
+777 SSRQAGGQEA
-786 VKDPSEIVT
+786 KDPAEIVT

-887 MVSNAGGSS
+887 MVSNAGSSGSS
-896 SATGSG
+896 SSGSS
-902 TYNEDIMAKLQLL
+902 YNEDIMAKLQLL

-955 GSDEAPNGDD
+955 GSDEAGNDEH
-965 GDTLDALANVEVQ
+965 DTLDGLANVEVQ
-978 EFLLKLPGITTR
+978 EFLLKLPGITAR
-990 NVGRIMRQCRSL
+990 NVRRIMRQCTSL
-1002 RELTQKTATQL
+1002 RDLTQKTEAEL
-1013 EELVG
+1013 EELLG
-1018 GPAGAK
+1018 GQALAK
-1024 QLWDILHTVHK
+1024 QLWEILHVVHK
-1035 PAQPD
+1035 PAKPD
-1040 PSEKPYGGK
+1040 PTGKPYGGK

>member
-1 MSLENDDLDADLACS
+1 MSFENDDFDAELACS

-21 QQAKAV
+21 QEAK
-27 EEAAEE
+27 AAEE
-33 KVLTEQVDAEEFLAS
+33 ANEDRTLTQLVDAEEFLAT

-53 LEYEKQMFFDLLHTD
+53 LEYEKQMFLDLLHTD
-68 ALVVCAKGISYE
+68 ALVVCAKGITYE

-85 LLKIFCDDSTLVLVV
+85 LLKIFCDTSTLVLVV
-100 NCSEHEERYYRTHLE
+100 NCSDAEEQYYRTNLD
-115 HSEHIHESAKTSA
+115 HSEHIHESAKTAA
-128 ERERTYLQGGIQF
+128 ERERAYLQGGIQF

-148 VDLLKNRIPIEL
+148 VDLLKKRIPIEL
-160 ITGLFVVRAHEIV
+160 ITGMFVVRAHEIV

-186 QRNKVGFVKAFSRN
+186 QRNKVGFIKAFSRN

-273 KNLNRF
+273 KTLNRF

-329 SCLYGDSVTFYT
+329 SCLYGDSVSFYA
-341 LLKRYRTKE
+341 LLKRYRTTE
-350 YALNNSGWTILEAA
+350 YALNNSGWTILDAA

-372 ERVFNKESEF
+372 ERVFNRENEF

-387 PKWKALSDVLRADIP
+387 PKWKALSDVLRVDIP
-402 SDIKETAA
+402 NDIKEISH
-410 KIRDKEQRQ
+410 KIRKKEERQ
-419 KYLQQQVKILILC
+419 KFMQQQVKILILC

-455 QALKNDI
+455 QAIKNDI
-462 SVAKLSEQFQ
+462 SIAKLSEQFK
-472 HISNEQEGAGFK
+472 HITSKTDLASFR
-484 IQEFEPVSRPPKP
+484 IQEFEPVARANPKP
-497 STSAA
+497 TTVA
-502 PSAPPVAKEAPV
+502 PVAKGETSTTGSSSSKGAAG
-514 KGGFLRERIAKKRQE
+514 KGGFLRERIAKKRRELVEEQE
-529 AAEALAAQ
+529 AL
-537 KRQETDQQDED
+537 KRKENE
-548 QAAGDESEQGE
+548 EQE
-559 AKQSDMEK
+559 AKERGEGEDEGAVKKSEMETE
-567 DLAAVRTEEHD
+567 LAAVRTDEQD
-578 HHQYFRDSYVLTMSQ
+578 HQQYFRDAYVLTMTQRTVPEAPEADPSQ
-593 RPLDETDS
+593 FDVS
-601 NAGQSQYDATMLA
+601 MLE
-614 SCAFESFAEMEN
+614 SGVFESFVEMEQ
-626 MDITTV
+626 MDITSV
-632 VKDSNRPLV
+632 VKESNRPLV

-646 RSESNGLGALD
+646 KSETSGLGSLD
-657 RALEQIHPRYI
+657 RTLEQIRPRYI
-668 VMYHANVTAIRQI
+668 VMYHTNVTAIRQI
-681 EVYEARQQRQE
+681 EVYEARQQRQV

-723 ELLIETKRVG
+723 ELLIETKR
-733 RIAFLVEFRI
+733 
-743 LFFHCSHLQT
+743 T

-777 SSRQAGGQD
+777 SSRQAGGQEA
-786 VKDPSEIVT
+786 KDPAEIVT

-887 MVSNAGGSS
+887 MVSNAGGGPSS
-896 SATGSG
+896 SSSSSGGGS
-902 TYNEDIMAKLQLL
+902 TNEDIMAKLQLL

-934 QLFEELKQGKAE
+934 QLFEELKQGKPE

-955 GSDEAPNGDD
+955 GSDEAGTDESDALD
-965 GDTLDALANVEVQ
+965 GLANVEVQ

-990 NVGRIMRQCRSL
+990 NVGRVMRQCKSL
-1002 RELTQKTATQL
+1002 RDLTQKTEAQL

-1024 QLWDILHTVHK
+1024 QLWDILHVVHK

-1040 PSEKPYGGK
+1040 PSDKPYGGK

>member
-1 MSLENDDLDADLACS
+1 MEETGNAMSLENDDLDLELACS

-21 QQAKAV
+21 Q
-27 EEAAEE
+27 EE
-33 KVLTEQVDAEEFLAS
+33 KAAQETKEDDALTQLVNAEEFLAS

-68 ALVVCAKGISYE
+68 ALVVCAKGIAYE

-85 LLKIFCDDSTLVLVV
+85 LLKIFCDTSTLVLVV
-100 NCSEHEERYYRTHLE
+100 NCSEAEEQYYRTNLD
-115 HSEHIHESAKTSA
+115 HSEHIHESAKTAA

-160 ITGLFVVRAHEIV
+160 ITGMFVVRAHEIV

-186 QRNKVGFVKAFSRN
+186 QRNKVGFIKAFSRN

-234 RSLKPYEPAV
+234 RSLKPYEPSV
-244 VEIQIPMT
+244 IELQIPMT
-252 QSMILLQT
+252 QNMILLQT

-273 KNLNRF
+273 KSLNRF

-329 SCLYGDSVTFYT
+329 SCLYGDAVSFYA
-341 LLKRYRTKE
+341 LLKRYRTTE
-350 YALNNSGWTILEAA
+350 YALNNSGWTLLEAA

-372 ERVFNKESEF
+372 ERVFNRETEF

-387 PKWKALSDVLRADIP
+387 PKWKALTDVLRVDIP
-402 SDIKETAA
+402 NDIKEIAS
-410 KIRDKEQRQ
+410 KMRKQEERQ
-419 KYLQQQVKILILC
+419 KFMQQQVKILILC

-455 QALKNDI
+455 QAIKNDI

-472 HISNEQEGAGFK
+472 HISTETDGAAFR
-484 IQEFEPVSRPPKP
+484 IQEFEPVARPKP
-497 STSAA
+497 TASNVSSAPKASTSKEE
-502 PSAPPVAKEAPV
+502 PSV
-514 KGGFLRERIAKKRQE
+514 KGGFLRDRIAKKRRE
-529 AAEALAAQ
+529 AAEEEEAR
-537 KRQETDQQDED
+537 KRKEMEEQEARERGE
-548 QAAGDESEQGE
+548 GDESG
-559 AKQSDMEK
+559 AKKSDMEN
-567 DLAAVRTEEHD
+567 DLAGVCKDEQD
-578 HHQYFRDSYVLTMSQ
+578 HQQYFRDSYVLTMSQ
-593 RPLDETDS
+593 RPLMAEAPDTDPLQFDIS
-601 NAGQSQYDATMLA
+601 MLE
-614 SCAFESFAEMEN
+614 SGVFESFIEMEQ
-626 MDITTV
+626 MDITTA

-646 RSESNGLGALD
+646 KSESSGLGSLD
-657 RALEQIHPRYI
+657 RTLEHIRPRYI
-668 VMYHANVTAIRQI
+668 VMYHTNVTAIRQI
-681 EVYEARQQRQE
+681 EVYEARQQRQL

-723 ELLIETKRVG
+723 EFLIETKR
-733 RIAFLVEFRI
+733 
-743 LFFHCSHLQT
+743 T

-777 SSRQAGGQD
+777 SSRQAGGQEA
-786 VKDPSEIVT
+786 KDPAEIVT

-887 MVSNAGGSS
+887 MVSNAGSSGSS
-896 SATGSG
+896 SSGSS
-902 TYNEDIMAKLQLL
+902 YNEDIMAKLQLL

-955 GSDEAPNGDD
+955 GSDEAANDEH
-965 GDTLDALANVEVQ
+965 DTLDGLANVEVQ
-978 EFLLKLPGITTR
+978 EFLLKLPGITAR
-990 NVGRIMRQCRSL
+990 NVRRIMRQCTSL
-1002 RELTQKTATQL
+1002 RDLTQKTEAEL
-1013 EELVG
+1013 EELLG
-1018 GPAGAK
+1018 GQALAK
-1024 QLWDILHTVHK
+1024 QLWEILHVVHK
-1035 PAQPD
+1035 PAKPD
-1040 PSEKPYGGK
+1040 PTGKPYGGK

>member
-1 MSLENDDLDADLACS
+1 MSFENDDLDMELACS

-21 QQAKAV
+21 QEAK
-27 EEAAEE
+27 AAEE
-33 KVLTEQVDAEEFLAS
+33 AKDDKTLTQLVDAEEFLAT

-53 LEYEKQMFFDLLHTD
+53 LEYEKQMFLDLLHTD
-68 ALVVCAKGISYE
+68 ALVVCAKGITYE

-85 LLKIFCDDSTLVLVV
+85 LLKIFCDTSTLVLVV
-100 NCSEHEERYYRTHLE
+100 NCSEAEEQYYRTNLD
-115 HSEHIHESAKTSA
+115 HSEHIHESAKTAA
-128 ERERTYLQGGIQF
+128 ERERAYLQGGIQF

-160 ITGLFVVRAHEIV
+160 ITGMFVVRAHEIV

-186 QRNKVGFVKAFSRN
+186 QRNKVGFIKAFSRN

-234 RSLKPYEPAV
+234 RSLKPYEPGV

-252 QSMILLQT
+252 QNMILLQT

-273 KNLNRF
+273 KTLNRF

-329 SCLYGDSVTFYT
+329 SCLYGDSVSFYA
-341 LLKRYRTKE
+341 LLKRYRTTE
-350 YALNNSGWTILEAA
+350 YALHNSGWTILDAA

-372 ERVFNKESEF
+372 ERVFNRENEF
-382 EPELC
+382 EPELS
-387 PKWKALSDVLRADIP
+387 PKWKALSDVLRSDIP
-402 SDIKETAA
+402 NDIKEKAR
-410 KIRDKEQRQ
+410 KIRKQEERN
-419 KYLQQQVKILILC
+419 KFMQQQVKILILC

-455 QALKNDI
+455 QAIKNDI
-462 SVAKLSEQFQ
+462 SIAKLSDEFK
-472 HISNEQEGAGFK
+472 HITSETDLAAYR
-484 IQEFEPVSRPPKP
+484 IQEFEPVARPKP
-497 STSAA
+497 QPTPAVPGAKGEATGSSSSASKGA
-502 PSAPPVAKEAPV
+502 PA
-514 KGGFLRERIAKKRQE
+514 KGGFLRERIANKRRELAEEQE
-529 AAEALAAQ
+529 ARKRKEMEEQEA
-537 KRQETDQQDED
+537 KERGE
-548 QAAGDESEQGE
+548 GVDESGG
-559 AKQSDMEK
+559 AKKSDMETE
-567 DLAAVRTEEHD
+567 LAAVRTDEQD
-578 HHQYFRDSYVLTMSQ
+578 HHQYFRDAYVLTMSQ
-593 RPLDETDS
+593 RTVAVPVDAADE
-601 NAGQSQYDATMLA
+601 QSSQFDVSMLE
-614 SCAFESFAEMEN
+614 SGVFESFVEMEQ
-626 MDITTV
+626 MDITSV
-632 VKDSNRPLV
+632 VKESNRPLV

-646 RSESNGLGALD
+646 KSETSGLGSLD
-657 RALEQIHPRYI
+657 RTLEQIRPRYI
-668 VMYHANVTAIRQI
+668 VMYHTNVTAIRQI

-692 MARVRVFA
+692 MARVRVYA

-723 ELLIETKRVG
+723 ELLIETKR
-733 RIAFLVEFRI
+733 
-743 LFFHCSHLQT
+743 T

-777 SSRQAGGQD
+777 SSRQAGGQEA
-786 VKDPSEIVT
+786 KDPAEIVT

-887 MVSNAGGSS
+887 MVSSAGSS
-896 SATGSG
+896 SSTTSSSSGGS
-902 TYNEDIMAKLQLL
+902 TNEDIMAKLQLL

-946 PDPDVAVKV
+946 PDPDVAVKI
-955 GSDEAPNGDD
+955 GSDEAGNEES
-965 GDTLDALANVEVQ
+965 DALVDAGLANVEVQ

-990 NVGRIMRQCRSL
+990 NVGRVMRHCKSL
-1002 RELTQKTATQL
+1002 RELTQKTEAQL
-1013 EELVG
+1013 EELLG
-1018 GPAGAK
+1018 GPAVAK
-1024 QLWDILHTVHK
+1024 QLWDILHVVHK

-1040 PSEKPYGGK
+1040 PSDKPYGGK

>member
-1 MSLENDDLDADLACS
+1 MEETANTASLEGDDLDLELACS

-21 QQAKAV
+21 LEAKVAK
-27 EEAAEE
+27 EAKEDEA
-33 KVLTEQVDAEEFLAS
+33 LTQLVNAEEFLAS

-53 LEYEKQMFFDLLHTD
+53 LEYERQMFFDLLHAD
-68 ALVVCAKGISYE
+68 ALVVCAKGITYE

-85 LLKIFCDDSTLVLVV
+85 LLKIFCDTSTLVLVV
-100 NCSEHEERYYRTHLE
+100 NCSEGEEQYYRTNLD
-115 HSEHIHESAKTSA
+115 HSEHIHESAKTAA

-160 ITGLFVVRAHEIV
+160 ITGMFVVRAHEIV

-186 QRNKVGFVKAFSRN
+186 QRNKVGFIKAFSRN

-252 QSMILLQT
+252 QNMILLQT
-260 NLLDLMNYLVKSI
+260 NLLDLINYLVKSI

-329 SCLYGDSVTFYT
+329 SCLYGDSVSFYA
-341 LLKRYRTKE
+341 LLKRYRTTE
-350 YALNNSGWTILEAA
+350 YALHNSGWTLLEAA

-372 ERVFNKESEF
+372 ERVFNRESEF
-382 EPELC
+382 EPELS
-387 PKWKALSDVLRADIP
+387 PKWKALSDVLRVDIP
-402 SDIKETAA
+402 NDMKEISR
-410 KIRDKEQRQ
+410 KLRKKEERQ

-455 QALKNDI
+455 QAMKNDI
-462 SVAKLSEQFQ
+462 SVAKLSEPFK
-472 HISNEQEGAGFK
+472 HISTESDAGTFK
-484 IQEFEPVSRPPKP
+484 IQEFEPVRKAKP
-497 STSAA
+497 AAPNVADAKSASTS
-502 PSAPPVAKEAPV
+502 KEAPA
-514 KGGFLRERIAKKRQE
+514 KGGFLRERIAKKRRE
-529 AAEALAAQ
+529 AAEEEEAR
-537 KRQETDQQDED
+537 KRKELEEEEAKD
-548 QAAGDESEQGE
+548 GDESGVT
-559 AKQSDMEK
+559 KSDMEK
-567 DLAAVRTEEHD
+567 DLAAVRTDEQD
-578 HHQYFRDSYVLTMSQ
+578 HQQYFRDSYVLTMSQ
-593 RPLDETDS
+593 RSLVPDVPD
-601 NAGQSQYDATMLA
+601 ADQSQFDVSVLE
-614 SCAFESFAEMEN
+614 SGVFESFAEMEQ
-626 MDITTV
+626 MDITSV
-632 VKDSNRPLV
+632 VKESNRPLV

-646 RSESNGLGALD
+646 KSETSGLGSLD
-657 RALEQIHPRYI
+657 RTLEQIHPRYI
-668 VMYHANVTAIRQI
+668 VMYHTNVTAIRQI

-723 ELLIETKRVG
+723 EMLIETKR
-733 RIAFLVEFRI
+733 
-743 LFFHCSHLQT
+743 T

-777 SSRQAGGQD
+777 SSRQAGGQEA
-786 VKDPSEIVT
+786 KDPAEIVT

-887 MVSNAGGSS
+887 MVSNSGGGSS
-896 SATGSG
+896 SGVASS
-902 TYNEDIMAKLQLL
+902 NEDIMAKLQLL

-955 GSDEAPNGDD
+955 GSDEAVHDEQD
-965 GDTLDALANVEVQ
+965 GSLDGLGNVEVQ

-990 NVGRIMRQCRSL
+990 NVRRILRQCVSL
-1002 RELTQKTATQL
+1002 RDLTQKTEAQL
-1013 EELVG
+1013 EELLG
-1018 GPAGAK
+1018 GPAMAK
-1024 QLWDILHTVHK
+1024 QLWEILHVAHK

-1040 PSEKPYGGK
+1040 PHDKSSYAWK